1 MLYHKTIP
9 IEHIHSCLRIVQ
21 AACEGEITYDLAERK
36 RKEDIMGKK
45 KQMRSEVKGNVKNSI
60 GRIAFA
66 ALAVLLQIGW
76 ILILMI
82 LWRHWMMKKARVLNW
97 NPVIRLFLSIYRQW
111 K

>member
-45 KQMRSEVKGNVKNSI
+45 KQMRCFEERSGYQ
-60 GRIAFA
+60 
-66 ALAVLLQIGW
+66 LLHWQNMQGW
-76 ILILMI
+76 IGAIFI
-82 LWRHWMMKKARVLNW
+82 EICRPNKW
-97 NPVIRLFLSIYRQW
+97 
-111 K
+111 

>member
-1 MLYHKTIP
+1 
-9 IEHIHSCLRIVQ
+9 
-21 AACEGEITYDLAERK
+21 
-36 RKEDIMGKK
+36 MGKK

-82 LWRHWMMKKARVLNW
+82 KLYQYSSVISLLTSLFALVVALRNLWKTYQCRNLRCPGL
-97 NPVIRLFLSIYRQW
+97 L
-111 K
+111 

>member
-1 MLYHKTIP
+1 
-9 IEHIHSCLRIVQ
+9 
-21 AACEGEITYDLAERK
+21 
-36 RKEDIMGKK
+36 MGKK

-82 LWRHWMMKKARVLNW
+82 KLYQYSSVISADQPVCAGSGAQDLWETYQCR
-97 NPVIRLFLSIYRQW
+97 I
-111 K
+111 